1 MPRKPRIEYA
11 GAIYHVMSRGNRG
24 GAVFEDDADREM
36 FLETLG
42 QACSKTGWIVHC
54 YVLMGNHYHLLL
66 ETPEA
71 NLVSGMQWLQSTYT
85 QRFNVRHREHGHL
98 FQGRYKALLI
108 DPDSETYF
116 AVVSSYIHLNPAR
129 ARLFYLNEG
138 KLADYTWSS
147 YSHYLRPSKRPEWLK
162 VDKVFSCLRVTDDR
176 KGRGWYRRYMQQRV
190 VEIAGSRK
198 PHDLDPDWSKIRR
211 GWCLGDPSFREK
223 LLERLDHVRL
233 GKKASSLSGTEIHCH
248 NERQAEQLKAKA
260 LRVIGLT
267 DSSLKRLPKGCPEK
281 QVLVWFIHTRTS
293 VPNDWLC
300 QQLHCGHPGNISK
313 YVKAVSVTKNKQ
325 IVTLKRRMLK
335 SGDPFP

>member
-24 GAVFEDDADREM
+24 RAVFEDDADREM

-54 YVLMGNHYHLLL
+54 Y
-66 ETPEA
+66 
-71 NLVSGMQWLQSTYT
+71 
-85 QRFNVRHREHGHL
+85 RRH
-98 FQGRYKALLI
+98 
-108 DPDSETYF
+108 
-116 AVVSSYIHLNPAR
+116 
-129 ARLFYLNEG
+129 
-138 KLADYTWSS
+138 
-147 YSHYLRPSKRPEWLK
+147 
-162 VDKVFSCLRVTDDR
+162 
-176 KGRGWYRRYMQQRV
+176 MQQRV

-211 GWCLGDPSFREK
+211 GWCLGEPSFREK
-223 LLERLDHVRL
+223 LLEHLDHVRL

-267 DSSLKRLPKGCPEK
+267 DSSLKTLPKGCMEK

-293 VPNDWLC
+293 VLSNDLVVI
-300 QQLHCGHPGNISK
+300 QG
-313 YVKAVSVTKNKQ
+313 
-325 IVTLKRRMLK
+325 
-335 SGDPFP
+335 

>member
-24 GAVFEDDADREM
+24 GAVFEDDTDREM

-54 YVLMGNHYHLLL
+54 YVLMGNHYHMLL

-116 AVVSSYIHLNPAR
+116 TVVSSYIHLNPAR
-129 ARLFYLNEG
+129 ARLFNLKEG
-138 KLADYTWSS
+138 RLTDYAWSS
-147 YSHYLRPSKRPEWLK
+147 YPHYLRPSKRPEWLQ
-162 VDKVFSCLRVTDDR
+162 VDQVYSCLRVMDDR
-176 KGRGWYRRYMQQRV
+176 KGRDWYRRYMQKRV
-190 VEIAGSRK
+190 AEIAGSRR
-198 PHDLDPDWSKIRR
+198 PHELDPDWSKIRR
-211 GWCLGDPSFREK
+211 GWCLGEPSFREK
-223 LLERLDHVRL
+223 LLEHLDHVRL
-233 GKKASSLSGTEIHCH
+233 GKKATSLCGPEIHCH
-248 NERQAEQLKAKA
+248 NQRRAAQLKAKA
-260 LRVIGLT
+260 LKAVGLT
-267 DSSLKRLPKGCPEK
+267 EESLKTLPKGCPEK

-313 YVKAVSVTKNKQ
+313 YAKAVALAKDKQ
-325 IVTLKRRMLK
+325 IVTLKRRILK
-335 SGDPFP
+335 SGD